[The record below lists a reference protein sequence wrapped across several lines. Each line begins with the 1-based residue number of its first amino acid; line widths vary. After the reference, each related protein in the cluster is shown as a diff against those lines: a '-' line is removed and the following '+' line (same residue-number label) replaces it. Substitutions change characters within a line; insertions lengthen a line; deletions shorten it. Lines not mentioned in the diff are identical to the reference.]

1 MLNDKN
7 TELYLKAFQSIK
19 MMNDGGAKKN
29 SGSHNI

>member
-19 MMNDGGAKKN
+19 MMNDGAKKN
-29 SGSHNI
+29 SDSHNI

>member
-19 MMNDGGAKKN
+19 MMNDSAK
-29 SGSHNI
+29 NINDSDNI